1 MRTAKSTRASAT
13 LQSIPG
19 GDQSTRTTCRQ
30 WWSEL
35 YRSGGVMVRERAANG
50 LSTIYHVYSVS
61 DEARVLCLSTH
72 DLDAANREYDDLR
85 QWWYCNCR

>member
-1 MRTAKSTRASAT
+1 MHAAKSTAGRAP
-13 LQSIPG
+13 LQSVAG

-50 LSTIYHVYSVS
+50 HSTIYHVYSRQDDVT
-61 DEARVLCLSTH
+61 VLCLSTH
-72 DLDAANREYDDLR
+72 DLDVANREYNDLHDH
-85 QWWYCNCR
+85 WYHNCR